1 MDFST
6 AGFPVLHYL
15 MELAQIM
22 FINLVMP
29 SNHLIFC
36 RPLLLLPSILPNIS
50 VFSDESGVHFRW
62 LKYWSFSFSSV
73 LPLNIQDCFSLGL
86 IDLISMQ
93 SKGLLRVF
101 SSTINSSVLSLLYA
115 PALTSIHDHCKNYSL
130 TLLNF
135 VGKVMSLLFN
145 TLFRFVI
152 AFLPGNMC
160 LLFLKL

>member
-6 AGFPVLHYL
+6 AGFPALHYL
-15 MELAQIM
+15 MEFAKIM
-22 FINLVMP
+22 FIDLVMP
-29 SNHLIFC
+29 SNYLIFC
-36 RPLLLLPSILPNIS
+36 RPLLLPSILPSIS
-50 VFSDESGVHFRW
+50 VFSDESGVHLRW
-62 LKYWSFSFSSV
+62 LNCWSFSFSSV
-73 LPLNIQDCFSLGL
+73 LPLNFQDWFSLGS
-86 IDLISMQ
+86 IGLISMQ
-93 SKGLLRVF
+93 SNGLSRVF

-115 PALTSIHDHCKNYSL
+115 PALTSVHDYWKNHSL